1 MKLSSIHLENFRN
14 YESLSLDFH
23 DKLNVFIGKNA
34 QGKTN
39 LLESIYCLATTKS
52 HRTTRDKE
60 IIRMNQDEALISG
73 YVQNRFSEIPISLL
87 LSKSGKRAKINHI
100 EMAKLSQYVG
110 ALNCVLFAPEDLE
123 IVKGAPEVRRNFIDV
138 ECGQIS
144 KIYLQSLS
152 DYKRVLKQK
161 NLYLKERHIDKMMVE
176 IFNDQLVEA
185 ALEIINKREAFVEA
199 LNEYAKQI
207 HSDISNNQENLT
219 VEYRPNIKCLELKK
233 EERLQFLKETYA
245 SVIDNEIERRQC
257 LIGPHR
263 DDLKFYIN
271 DMDVQTYGSQGQQ
284 RSTAL
289 SLKLAELDVI
299 ANEIGEY
306 PILLLDDVLSELDE
320 HRQAHLLTSIRNRVQ
335 TFVTTTSISDINHQ
349 IMDEMNLY
357 TIEEGTVK
365 K

>member
-1 MKLSSIHLENFRN
+1 MKLSSIHLDNFRN

-60 IIRMNQDEALISG
+60 MIRMNQDEALISG
-73 YVQNRFSEIPISLL
+73 YVENRFSEIPISLL

-100 EMAKLSQYVG
+100 ELAKLSQYVG

-161 NLYLKERHIDKMMVE
+161 NLYLKERHVDKMMVE